1 MREPKVKKS
10 FGFKLFTSI
19 WIVPIIAFI
28 ITISLAYQHFSQMG
42 KEIKIYFDSSSG
54 LKIKSKVQYRNVAIG
69 EVTKIL
75 LDDDSDGV
83 VVVVRMD
90 KGTKKYLNNKT
101 EFWVVKPEVD
111 SSGISGLET
120 LISGAYIGL
129 YTQKDNS
136 FKKVFQGLNK
146 PHKSRAD
153 GIYYTLITN
162 KSHINVSK
170 NSPIFY
176 KNIEVGRVHKVELDD
191 NMKMNIVILIEN
203 KYTKYINISSKF
215 WIKSALDINFENSN
229 FNINFAPISDIIKGG
244 LEFSTNFNIE
254 NNIEIPKDYRFT
266 LYQSRSASLNRKLG
280 VGGRHIHKF
289 IMEFDD
295 KMSHINQY
303 ASVKFNDYIIGEV
316 TDIEFNYDIKDKRIK
331 TKLETTIDTSA
342 FYDKNIRYKD
352 GFDNLK
358 DAVVMGLRARVN
370 TENPIT
376 KIIFIDLDFVSN
388 DKNRSIKVAKN
399 GNFIFPTYKQ
409 EESEIIQSIN
419 IIVNKLKNLPLKEL
433 LVSTTNLIDNNNKS
447 INDLLI
453 EFKNSASLLN
463 RILAQKD
470 MKRLPSSLNKT
481 IKKLN
486 KLIVSM
492 TKLSNGDGEKSIL
505 ASQFSDMLK
514 QITEASISMNKF
526 ATKLNKKPNSLI
538 FGD

>member
-1 MREPKVKKS
+1 MKEPKIKKN

-19 WIVPIIAFI
+19 WIVPIIAFL

-42 KEIKIYFDSSSG
+42 KEIRIYFDSSSG
-54 LKIKSKVQYRNVAIG
+54 LKVKSKVQYRNVAIG

-75 LDDDSDGV
+75 LDDDSEGV

-101 EFWVVKPEVD
+101 EFWIVKPEVD

-129 YTQKDNS
+129 YTQKDKS
-136 FKKVFQGLNK
+136 FKKIFQGLNK
-146 PHKSRAD
+146 PHKSRGD
-153 GIYYTLITN
+153 GIYYTLTTN
-162 KSHINVSK
+162 KTHINVSK
-170 NSPIFY
+170 NSPVFY
-176 KNIEVGRVHKVELDD
+176 KNIEVGRIDKVELDD
-191 NMKMNIVILIEN
+191 NMRMDIVILIEN
-203 KYTKYINISSKF
+203 RYTKYINISSKF
-215 WIKSALDINFENSN
+215 WIRSALDINFENSN
-229 FNINFAPISDIIKGG
+229 LNINFAPIGDILKGG

-254 NNIEIPKDYRFT
+254 EIEIPKDYRFA
-266 LYQSRSASLNRKLG
+266 LYQSRSASLNKKLG
-280 VGGRHIHKF
+280 VGGTYIKRF

-295 KMSHINQY
+295 KMSNINQY
-303 ASVKFNDYIIGEV
+303 ASVKFNDYIIGEI
-316 TDIEFNYDIKDKRIK
+316 TRIEFNYDIKDKKIK

-358 DAVVMGLRARVN
+358 DAVRMGLRARVD

-376 KIIFIDLDFVSN
+376 NTIFIDLDFVED
-388 DKNRSIKVAKN
+388 DKNQTIKMAKN
-399 GNFIFPTYKQ
+399 SNFIFPTYKQ
-409 EESEIIQSIN
+409 TESEIIKNLN
-419 IIVNKLKNLPLKEL
+419 IIFNKFKNLPLKEL
-433 LVSTTNLIDNNNKS
+433 LVSTTKLIDDSNKP
-447 INDLLI
+447 ITNLLL
-453 EFKNSASLLN
+453 EFNSSASLLN
-463 RILAQKD
+463 KILAQKD

-481 IKKLN
+481 IKKLD
-486 KLIVSM
+486 KLITSM
-492 TKLSNGDGEKSIL
+492 TKLSDGDGEKSIL

-514 QITEASISMNKF
+514 QLTEASISMNKF

>member
-1 MREPKVKKS
+1 MKEPKIKKN

-19 WIVPIIAFI
+19 WIVPIIAFL

-42 KEIKIYFDSSSG
+42 KEIRIYFDSSSG
-54 LKIKSKVQYRNVAIG
+54 LKVKSKVQYRNVAIG

-75 LDDDSDGV
+75 LDDDSEGV

-101 EFWVVKPEVD
+101 EFWIVKPEVD

-129 YTQKDNS
+129 YTQKDKS
-136 FKKVFQGLNK
+136 FKKIFQGLNK
-146 PHKSRAD
+146 PHKSRGD
-153 GIYYTLITN
+153 GIYYTLTTN
-162 KSHINVSK
+162 KTHINVSK
-170 NSPIFY
+170 NSPVFY
-176 KNIEVGRVHKVELDD
+176 KNIEVGRIDKVELDD
-191 NMKMNIVILIEN
+191 NMRMDIVILIEN
-203 KYTKYINISSKF
+203 RYTKYINISSKF
-215 WIKSALDINFENSN
+215 WIRSALDINFENSN
-229 FNINFAPISDIIKGG
+229 LNINFAPIGDILKGG

-254 NNIEIPKDYRFT
+254 EIEIPKDYRFA
-266 LYQSRSASLNRKLG
+266 LYQSRSASLNKKLG
-280 VGGRHIHKF
+280 VGGTYIKRF

-295 KMSHINQY
+295 KMSNINQY
-303 ASVKFNDYIIGEV
+303 ASVKFNDYIIGEI
-316 TDIEFNYDIKDKRIK
+316 TRIEFNYDIKDKKIK

-358 DAVVMGLRARVN
+358 DAVRMGLRARVD

-376 KIIFIDLDFVSN
+376 NTIFIDLDFVED
-388 DKNRSIKVAKN
+388 DKNQTIKMAKN
-399 GNFIFPTYKQ
+399 SNFIFPTYKQ
-409 EESEIIQSIN
+409 TESEIIKNLN
-419 IIVNKLKNLPLKEL
+419 IIFNKFKNLPLKEL
-433 LVSTTNLIDNNNKS
+433 LVSTTKLIDDSNKP
-447 INDLLI
+447 ITNLLL
-453 EFKNSASLLN
+453 EFNNSASLLN
-463 RILAQKD
+463 KILAQKD

-481 IKKLN
+481 IKKLD
-486 KLIVSM
+486 KLITSM
-492 TKLSNGDGEKSIL
+492 TKLSDGDGEKSIL

-514 QITEASISMNKF
+514 QLTEASISMNKF

>member
-1 MREPKVKKS
+1 MKEPKIKKS

-19 WIVPIIAFI
+19 WIVPIIAFL

-42 KEIKIYFDSSSG
+42 KEIRIYFDSSSG

-75 LDDDSDGV
+75 LDDDSEGV

-101 EFWVVKPEVD
+101 EFWIVKPEVD

-129 YTQKDNS
+129 YTQKDKS
-136 FKKVFQGLNK
+136 FKKIFQGLNK
-146 PHKSRAD
+146 PHKSRGD
-153 GIYYTLITN
+153 GIYYTLTTN
-162 KSHINVSK
+162 KTHINVSK
-170 NSPIFY
+170 NSPVFY
-176 KNIEVGRVHKVELDD
+176 KNIEVGRIDKVELDD
-191 NMKMNIVILIEN
+191 NMRMNIVILIEN
-203 KYTKYINISSKF
+203 RYTKYINISSKF
-215 WIKSALDINFENSN
+215 WIRSALDINFENSN
-229 FNINFAPISDIIKGG
+229 LNINLAPIGDILKGG

-254 NNIEIPKDYRFT
+254 EIEIPKDYRFA
-266 LYQSRSASLNRKLG
+266 LYQSRSASLNKKLG
-280 VGGRHIHKF
+280 VGGTYIKRF

-295 KMSHINQY
+295 KMSNINQY

-316 TDIEFNYDIKDKRIK
+316 TRIEFNYDIKDKKIK

-358 DAVVMGLRARVN
+358 DAVIMGLRARVD

-376 KIIFIDLDFVSN
+376 NTIFIDLDFVED
-388 DKNRSIKVAKN
+388 DKNQTIKIAKN
-399 GNFIFPTYKQ
+399 SNFIFPTYKQ
-409 EESEIIQSIN
+409 AESEIIKSLN
-419 IIVNKLKNLPLKEL
+419 IMLNKFKNLPLKEL
-433 LVSTTNLIDNNNKS
+433 LVSTTKLIDDSNKP
-447 INDLLI
+447 ITNLLL
-453 EFKNSASLLN
+453 EFNNSASLLN
-463 RILAQKD
+463 KILAQKD

-481 IKKLN
+481 IKKLD
-486 KLIVSM
+486 KLITSM
-492 TKLSNGDGEKSIL
+492 TKLSDGDGEKSIL

-514 QITEASISMNKF
+514 QLTEASISMNKF